1 MSGTKPSEQIKTI
14 ISLQDLLD
22 CGFIKVGHSVEG
34 YLIER
39 DHDENAIFYYKLT
52 VTYESAITVE
62 G

>member
-1 MSGTKPSEQIKTI
+1 M
-14 ISLQDLLD
+14 
-22 CGFIKVGHSVEG
+22 VG

-62 G
+62 GQIETDA